1 MCGIAGFISPG
12 QDPAAARRAV
22 QAMTARI
29 AHRGPDGEGIFAD
42 GRAALGHRRLA
53 IVDLAGGGQPMCN
66 EDGSL
71 VCVFNGEIYNYQALT
86 AELTA
91 AGHTFA
97 THSDT
102 EVLLHGW

>member
-1 MCGIAGFISPG
+1 MCGIAGFVSPG

-29 AHRGPDGEGIFAD
+29 AHRGPDGEGVFAD

-53 IVDLAGGGQPMCN
+53 IVDLAGGGQRMCS

-71 VCVFNGEIYNYQALT
+71 VLDGDIVLYGSRPL
-86 AELTA
+86 
-91 AGHTFA
+91 A
-97 THSDT
+97 TIPPTPATMTTSPCPMT
-102 EVLLHGW
+102 